1 MNHQDRLDALYDLL
15 ADVEA
20 KMQNPTLPHSDQQ
33 LLDQAWEAYT
43 NEIDELE
50 DILEMAHEIDE
61 TDWRDAEVYLASQE
75 ADDDYQESNAAGGSV
90 TVRSGFAVRNGEVK
104 IVTYAPPPPV
114 DRRPA
119 SPALLLPSEEEL
131 EMLNAMTD
139 TREDCAR
146 CAGCIYCNE
155 SAAYDGADEI

>member
-50 DILEMAHEIDE
+50 SSLDVADE
-61 TDWRDAEVYLASQE
+61 TDWRDAESYLDSQE
-75 ADDDYQESNAAGGSV
+75 ADDDYQESNAAGGSA
-90 TVRSGFAVRNGEVK
+90 R

-114 DRRPA
+114 DR
-119 SPALLLPSEEEL
+119 LLLPSEEEL
-131 EMLNAMTD
+131 NAMTD
-139 TREDCAR
+139 TREGCALCSG
-146 CAGCIYCNE
+146 CAYCGE
-155 SAAYDGADEI
+155 AAAYDGADEI